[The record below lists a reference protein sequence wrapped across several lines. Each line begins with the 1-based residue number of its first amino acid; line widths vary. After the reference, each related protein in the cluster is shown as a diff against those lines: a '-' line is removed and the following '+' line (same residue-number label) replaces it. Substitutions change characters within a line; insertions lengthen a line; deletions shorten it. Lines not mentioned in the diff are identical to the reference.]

1 LPFARPRYGNHGFE
15 LPAHPI
21 KVATQLGDNGT
32 VREVR
37 TVHVVG

>member
-1 LPFARPRYGNHGFE
+1 VLWQHAFE
-15 LPAHPI
+15 LPPHPI
-21 KVATQLGDNGT
+21 KVTTQLSDNGT